1 VVDHD
6 EDPPPHPAAA
16 AANWRSVLVAD
27 AALGVVAMAVG
38 LAMVAWWSV
47 VLGAGIA
54 SLGLAYLAMVG
65 RRGRLWAAWRARQ
78 GW

>member
-1 VVDHD
+1 M
-6 EDPPPHPAAA
+6 
-16 AANWRSVLVAD
+16 L
-27 AALGVVAMAVG
+27 VG